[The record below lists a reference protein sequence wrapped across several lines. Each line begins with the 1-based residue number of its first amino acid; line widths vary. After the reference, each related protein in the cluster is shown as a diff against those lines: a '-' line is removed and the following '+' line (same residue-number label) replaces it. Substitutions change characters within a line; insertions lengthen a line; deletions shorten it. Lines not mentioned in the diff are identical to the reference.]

1 MQEHLNEELKQE
13 ETDTVET
20 VENSEETACEDKA
33 AKTEECEAASEAEN
47 EDALETDETEE
58 TLDEEKESSKIASK
72 LFSDEKI
79 MMTYPNMLVVN
90 DKNEIVQLEKIL
102 SNVKNYYYK
111 FEKWI
116 LGNKENVYILCE
128 W

>member
-1 MQEHLNEELKQE
+1 MCFDAVLSVYALDNFLNR
-13 ETDTVET
+13 V
-20 VENSEETACEDKA
+20 
-33 AKTEECEAASEAEN
+33 AKEKN
-47 EDALETDETEE
+47 INIVGI
-58 TLDEEKESSKIASK
+58 DEEKESSKIASK

-111 FEKWI
+111 FEK
-116 LGNKENVYILCE
+116 
-128 W
+128 